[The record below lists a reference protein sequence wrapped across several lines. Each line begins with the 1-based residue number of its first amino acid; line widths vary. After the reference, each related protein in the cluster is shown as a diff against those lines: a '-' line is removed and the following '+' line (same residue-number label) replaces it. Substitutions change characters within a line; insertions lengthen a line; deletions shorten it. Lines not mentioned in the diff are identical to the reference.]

1 MFPPPVH
8 LVSVRL
14 AVLFSQSPPPSFVAE
29 LFGMVVPVKVAEP
42 ALMKAPPPSCP
53 AVFPLRVEKPI
64 VRARP
69 VS

>member
-1 MFPPPVH
+1 
-8 LVSVRL
+8 
-14 AVLFSQSPPPSFVAE
+14 
-29 LFGMVVPVKVAEP
+29 
-42 ALMKAPPPSCP
+42 MKAPPPSCP